1 MPNRFSAALREA
13 LGGLPKFL
21 AMAAIGSAVAW
32 FGYPP
37 FGFWPLAIVGPAL
50 LWAAAARKSPLSA
63 TALGLGYGLGFHFAL
78 IYWIVNTIA
87 DYGGLHPILAI
98 TAYVLLVCY
107 LALYPALCARA
118 VSHVAAKSPTAAVAF
133 APFAWTGLEWMRARF
148 MSGFGWG
155 DMAQALWK
163 QGWALDLA
171 PRVGAVG
178 AGLFAALVGSA
189 VMWGFLHLKG
199 GERPPRRA
207 LLPALAGV
215 ILVALVPFLPSGLSD
230 VTETRRVALVQG
242 NIDQAVKW
250 APEFREETVG
260 IHRRL
265 TFEAVKELGGADL
278 VIWPETAFPYYWQER
293 SKLRETV
300 EKTAEEAKAPI
311 VFGSPAFDRAEGRK
325 LHRNS
330 VYAVDAAG
338 RTVGRYDKM
347 HLVPFGEYVPA
358 PKVLFFIKRMVFAAG
373 DFTPGDRAVTLAPG
387 NLPVGPLVCYE
398 SIYSDYAME
407 HAESGARMLALV
419 TNDAWFGLTSAPWQ
433 HLAYAA
439 WRAAETGLPVARAAN
454 TGVSAFFDRRGR
466 LVKYGPQAVEAT
478 LTATV
483 ECPLPAVPLA
493 RTVEPLVG
501 PGCLLLALAGFFAI
515 LRLPKARRETGG
527 E

>member
-1 MPNRFSAALREA
+1 
-13 LGGLPKFL
+13 
-21 AMAAIGSAVAW
+21 MAAIGGAAAW

-37 FGFWPLAIVGPAL
+37 FGFWPLAVVCPAL
-50 LWAAAARKSPLSA
+50 LWAAAARKAPLSA
-63 TALGLGYGLGFHFAL
+63 TALGLAYGLGFHFAL

-87 DYGGLHPILAI
+87 DYGGLHIILSV

-118 VSHVAAKSPTAAVAF
+118 VSHAAAKSPTAAIAL

-155 DMAQALWK
+155 DMAQALWS

-171 PRVGAVG
+171 PRVGAIG
-178 AGLFAALVGSA
+178 AGLLTALAGSA
-189 VMWGFLHLKG
+189 VMWGFLHLRG
-199 GERPPRRA
+199 GVRPPRRV
-207 LLPALAGV
+207 LLPAAAGLLLIFIV
-215 ILVALVPFLPSGLSD
+215 PLVPSGLSA
-230 VTETRRVALVQG
+230 VTEPRKVALVQG

-250 APEFREETVG
+250 APEFREETVA
-260 IHRRL
+260 IHKRL
-265 TFEAVKELGGADL
+265 TLEAVRELNGADI
-278 VIWPETAFPYYWQER
+278 VIWPETAYPYYWQEK

-300 EKTAEEAKAPI
+300 EKTAAEANAPI
-311 VFGSPAFDRAEGRK
+311 LFGSPAFDREGKTR

-330 VYAVDAAG
+330 VYAIDVSG
-338 RTVGRYDKM
+338 KTVGRYDKM

-358 PKVLFFIKRMVFAAG
+358 QKILFFIKRMVFAAG
-373 DFTPGDRAVTLAPG
+373 DFTPGEHAVTLTPG
-387 NLPVGPLVCYE
+387 NLPVGPLICYE

-407 HAESGARMLALV
+407 HAENGARMLALV

-483 ECPLPAVPLA
+483 DCPLPAVPLA
-493 RTVEPLVG
+493 AKIEPLVG

-515 LRLPKARRETGG
+515 LRLPPLRRESG
-527 E
+527 ED